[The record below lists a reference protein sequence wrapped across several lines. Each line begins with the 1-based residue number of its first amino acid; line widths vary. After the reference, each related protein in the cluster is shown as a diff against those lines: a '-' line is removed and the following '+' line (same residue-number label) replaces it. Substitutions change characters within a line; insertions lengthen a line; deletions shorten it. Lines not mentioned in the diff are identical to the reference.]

1 LDARTC
7 LALLLV
13 AATARAG
20 EPSRSFTNEDLDR
33 VAPLRAETGGSSPTI
48 PDPAA
53 PKREAP
59 GRAAPNH
66 DREPY
71 WRAEAR
77 RVRGRM
83 QILEDKAVTLR
94 QQVEERRTKP
104 GVAPYSD
111 PQIRRLQTAAEMN
124 LARAQQLEADLMDRA
139 RREGALP
146 GWIR

>member
-33 VAPLRAETGGSSPTI
+33 VAPLRTETGGSSPTI
-48 PDPAA
+48 PDPTA
-53 PKREAP
+53 PKRDAP
-59 GRAAPNH
+59 VRAVPN
-66 DREPY
+66 REPY

-111 PQIRRLQTAAEMN
+111 PQIRRLQTAAETH